1 VERAAS
7 RRSGALRFAKLAIT
21 ALPDVGLAT
30 KKRYLESYFLSISGR
45 FISKYDVKK
54 DSGRKMMLTAV
65 RTTTGLNCTP
75 GLFRFSD
82 GKVVLLCGYSARR
95 DDDLVLLKYYK
106 LKEEVDLSSPLAL

>member
-21 ALPDVGLAT
+21 ALPDVGPAP
-30 KKRYLESYFLSISGR
+30 KKRYFKSYFLSISGR

-54 DSGRKMMLTAV
+54 DSGRKMMLAAA

-75 GLFRFSD
+75 GLFGFSD
-82 GKVVLLCGYSARR
+82 DKVVLLCGHSTRR
-95 DDDLVLLKYYK
+95 DDDLVRLKY
-106 LKEEVDLSSPLAL
+106 